1 MAFRACVVI
10 SGGADFDAVPL
21 EVVATT
27 WVSNSVRRVCRS
39 SKVDGE
45 TCLEDGECGFEA
57 RAR

>member
-1 MAFRACVVI
+1 VVI
-10 SGGADFDAVPL
+10 SGGAEFDAVPL

-27 WVSNSVRRVCRS
+27 WVSSSVRRVCRS